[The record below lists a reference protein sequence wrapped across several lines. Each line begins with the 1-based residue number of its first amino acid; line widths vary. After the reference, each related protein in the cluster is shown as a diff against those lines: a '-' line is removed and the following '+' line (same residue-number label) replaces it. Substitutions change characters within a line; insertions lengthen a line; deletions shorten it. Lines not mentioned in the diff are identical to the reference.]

1 MINGIFWFFMNCI
14 GHIVEFIIVAGII
27 GFFLM
32 LPFLLKGGWIIG
44 MGYIL
49 WGSLA
54 IIGGIDRWAQE
65 REREKNENRD

>member
-1 MINGIFWFFMNCI
+1 MINGMFWFFMNCI
-14 GHIVEFIIVAGII
+14 GSILKFVIVFGII

-65 REREKNENRD
+65 REREKNENRK